1 MEMKSSSIVVM
12 KSDYEVMSSYVKG
25 RAGTGKFDNENA
37 HKLMSELSRAA
48 VVDKSVFPKKV
59 VRINSRVLVKE
70 ELGGK
75 MFDITVVTP
84 EKADIK
90 SRKVSFLA
98 PIGMALIGFKEGDKV
113 KWEVPSGEKIF
124 LIMKVVN

>member
-1 MEMKSSSIVVM
+1 MEIKTNGIVVM
-12 KSDYEVMSSYVKG
+12 QSDYEVMSSYIKG
-25 RAGTGKFDNENA
+25 RSGTGRYDNENA
-37 HKLMSELSRAA
+37 TKLLLELNRAT
-48 VVDKSVFPKKV
+48 VVDKNVFPKKV

-70 ELGGK
+70 EIGGK
-75 MFDITVVTP
+75 MYDLTVVTP

-113 KWEVPSGEKIF
+113 KWEVPSGEKVFTI
-124 LIMKVVN
+124 VNVSN